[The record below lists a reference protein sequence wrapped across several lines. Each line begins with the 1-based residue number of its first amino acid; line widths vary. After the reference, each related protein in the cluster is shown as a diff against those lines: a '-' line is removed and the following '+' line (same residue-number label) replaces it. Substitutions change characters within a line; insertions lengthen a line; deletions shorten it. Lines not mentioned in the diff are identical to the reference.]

1 MPSFINNIDA
11 IVKSIGTEDI
21 GLVWG
26 LSNVHWASEEER
38 DSFLTEIT
46 RSG

>member
-1 MPSFINNIDA
+1 VPSFINNIDA
-11 IVKSIGTEDI
+11 VVKSIGAEDV